1 MDLVDRVST
10 DQSHDDEEMIVK
22 SLMCA
27 ATDKQIN
34 LAYFVYYKETKLCCR
49 ELFLPSTTIA
59 VMMPIALLVLRSVI
73 DSARRSFT

>member
-27 ATDKQIN
+27 ATDEQIN
-34 LAYFVYYKETKLCCR
+34 LAYFVYYKETKL
-49 ELFLPSTTIA
+49 
-59 VMMPIALLVLRSVI
+59 MMTIALLVLRSVI